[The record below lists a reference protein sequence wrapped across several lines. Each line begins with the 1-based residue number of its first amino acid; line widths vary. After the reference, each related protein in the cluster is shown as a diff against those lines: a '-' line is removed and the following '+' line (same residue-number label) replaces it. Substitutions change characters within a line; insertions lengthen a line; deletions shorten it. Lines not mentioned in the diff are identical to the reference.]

1 MPNFEWH
8 FNIDYDASGIG
19 FSKVLHQGNGAIA
32 FFSRVVV
39 PHHQKLSAYERELI
53 SLVKAVRH
61 WRPYIWGQPFTICTD
76 HCSLKYILDQRLS
89 TIPQHTWVNKLYE
102 HYIAVKYKPGK
113 MNNVA
118 NALSRHDEE
127 VVVSLHTI
135 SMPSFKIF
143 EVLRTESSPT
153 HRSRHYT
160 ADSRRLY
167 SRGLNWGGW
176 LPHL

>member
-1 MPNFEWH
+1 
-8 FNIDYDASGIG
+8 
-19 FSKVLHQGNGAIA
+19 
-32 FFSRVVV
+32 
-39 PHHQKLSAYERELI
+39 
-53 SLVKAVRH
+53 
-61 WRPYIWGQPFTICTD
+61 
-76 HCSLKYILDQRLS
+76 
-89 TIPQHTWVNKLYE
+89 VNKLYE

-167 SRGLNWGGW
+167 SRGLN
-176 LPHL
+176 